1 MFAFAD
7 SHDSSVKN
15 VEFVGDSGN
24 VISLFGNYGDSASE
38 FAEGDTLNLS
48 GGAATLI
55 LTARQAAWLNSMNAY
70 DAIKTKTGRMG
81 MEDFM
86 VAYLLNLDLT
96 KDGAGLVSFRVSEI
110 EVGETDVVI
119 KVRLDRTGTMQTSA
133 DGESRDASINGI
145 LKLYGGDS
153 PTERV
158 LLNATKVTDAN
169 FGEGDTATFTCPRS
183 GGAKFFRPVIEVPSN

>member
-1 MFAFAD
+1 
-7 SHDSSVKN
+7 
-15 VEFVGDSGN
+15 
-24 VISLFGNYGDSASE
+24 
-38 FAEGDTLNLS
+38 
-48 GGAATLI
+48 
-55 LTARQAAWLNSMNAY
+55 
-70 DAIKTKTGRMG
+70 
-81 MEDFM
+81 M

-96 KDGAGLVSFRVSEI
+96 KDGADLVSFRVSEI

-133 DGESRDASINGI
+133 DGESRNASINGI

-169 FGEGDTATFTCPRS
+169 FGEGDTATFTYPRS
-183 GGAKFFRPVIEVPSN
+183 GRARFFRPVIEVPSN